1 VTTSPLSPDEQA
13 RRRAWFR
20 QHWETGVA
28 FNRTCGVTV
37 RRWELEGVEL
47 VMPYSDALSAHPG
60 VFHGGAIATLIDTAG
75 GAAVMAGHD
84 FNHGSR
90 LSTVA
95 MSVQYLAAA
104 RGETVVAFAR
114 CTQRG
119 RRTHFSDVVVRMESG
134 VAVAQGLVTV
144 TIGGERAGLTPG
156 GRP

>member
-1 VTTSPLSPDEQA
+1 
-13 RRRAWFR
+13 
-20 QHWETGVA
+20 
-28 FNRTCGVTV
+28 
-37 RRWELEGVEL
+37 
-47 VMPYSDALSAHPG
+47 
-60 VFHGGAIATLIDTAG
+60 
-75 GAAVMAGHD
+75 MAGHD

-119 RRTHFSDVVVRMESG
+119 RRTHFADVMVRMESG

-144 TIGGERAGLTPG
+144 TIGGERAGLTLG
-156 GRP
+156 HL